1 MIMRVRQL
9 AVNSAVRNAHF
20 ISTMQ
25 ACDKEEVSQST
36 ASLPLSGVSLL
47 CENPAHFDIGVTFG
61 RLSTWLYN
69 STSVYVTHAPH
80 RLQEGYFL
88 EQRLLTPAVAWSMPF
103 MRASNFDNVS
113 DVGCSL
119 AHSTVA
125 IDGCRRCRPT
135 GLR

>member
-1 MIMRVRQL
+1 MLLEVAVAAAMSSAATPSPPHGGNLKQSINWRIAMIMRVRQL

-69 STSVYVTHAPH
+69 RTSACVTHAPH
-80 RLQEGYFL
+80 RL
-88 EQRLLTPAVAWSMPF
+88 
-103 MRASNFDNVS
+103 
-113 DVGCSL
+113 
-119 AHSTVA
+119 
-125 IDGCRRCRPT
+125 
-135 GLR
+135 